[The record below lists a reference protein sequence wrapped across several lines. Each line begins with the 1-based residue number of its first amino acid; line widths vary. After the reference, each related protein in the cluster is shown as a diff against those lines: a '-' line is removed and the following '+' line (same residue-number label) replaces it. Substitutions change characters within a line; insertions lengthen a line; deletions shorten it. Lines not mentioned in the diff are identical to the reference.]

1 MQNSQNQG
9 FIYYFRARK
18 IFYAAVLGFIFCHV
32 SPRFMHIC
40 KFMHCIFIH
49 FMHIDFRK
57 NLWYNI
63 EYVI

>member
-1 MQNSQNQG
+1 MQHSQNQD

-18 IFYAAVLGFIFCHV
+18 NILYSSKRFVFRRTL
-32 SPRFMHIC
+32 PEFMHIC